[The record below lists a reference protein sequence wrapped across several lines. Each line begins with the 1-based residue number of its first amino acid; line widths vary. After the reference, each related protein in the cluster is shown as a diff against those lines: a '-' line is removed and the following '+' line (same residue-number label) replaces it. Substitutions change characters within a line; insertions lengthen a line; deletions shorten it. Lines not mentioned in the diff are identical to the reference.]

1 MEETLSHIVRGCKL
15 ARELESNIPNLAKQ
29 PRMLA
34 KSCDEIMK
42 IFGTAKERLNAQ
54 DDHSAYPYMF
64 AQASG
69 METSGEMQEWL
80 KTSYLQA
87 LQAQYGLTESKV
99 GGIEPVT
106 LSGHPGFE
114 LGGRDR
120 EGSARSTGSGGE
132 FQAMEGSDSG
142 NSNSQR
148 SRRRK
153 DDIRKRKETVAAP
166 RIGNTD
172 IPPDDNFTWRK
183 YGQKE
188 ILGSKYPRS
197 YYRCTHQKLYN
208 CPAKK
213 QVQRLDHDPFMF
225 DITYID
231 DHTCHKS
238 ATAPSVPPPPPEVT
252 PEMIQA
258 TTAQLPMG
266 RWLSMELKPTGEAA
280 NAFVD
285 HSQVQMHVDLGL
297 GEGSSSSMVGTGG
310 STAGPSMVR
319 FGREAEYPVV
329 DLADTMFNSGSSSS
343 NSMDFLFTHTEDKW
357 EPAGDKKK

>member
-148 SRRRK
+148 LRRRK

-188 ILGSKYPRS
+188 ILGSKYPR
-197 YYRCTHQKLYN
+197 
-208 CPAKK
+208 
-213 QVQRLDHDPFMF
+213 
-225 DITYID
+225 
-231 DHTCHKS
+231 
-238 ATAPSVPPPPPEVT
+238 
-252 PEMIQA
+252 
-258 TTAQLPMG
+258 
-266 RWLSMELKPTGEAA
+266 
-280 NAFVD
+280 
-285 HSQVQMHVDLGL
+285 
-297 GEGSSSSMVGTGG
+297 
-310 STAGPSMVR
+310 
-319 FGREAEYPVV
+319 
-329 DLADTMFNSGSSSS
+329 
-343 NSMDFLFTHTEDKW
+343 
-357 EPAGDKKK
+357 